1 MVNQDP
7 QPEIYQ
13 TVHTFNYTGGDIAA
27 NTQRSVD
34 VFTYQANNEEFRLYA
49 IKVDISGT
57 VNVSNSLILGVG
69 GLDGSIVAPGGV
81 ALTNGVYT
89 ILSSQT
95 NANTGV
101 GTGAIFS
108 MTVAGGVVTVVTAT
122 TGGSDYATGDTLTFP
137 GTLFGGAT
145 PGGDV
150 AITLAGG
157 TVITS
162 AGSVNQESLCCCT
175 DLPASLSAA
184 TTIANAS
191 YSPDNLNASSFGGM
205 DFNIGI
211 RAGGQLVPSTTFDAS
226 TIFCKDSKTMALTT
240 PVIILFK
247 QPFQIEV
254 SNATT
259 LATLA
264 TYGNRTITVTLI
276 GELGIQKQ
284 Y

>member
-13 TVHTFNYTGGDIAA
+13 TIHTFDYTAADIVA
-27 NTQRSVD
+27 NTTRSVD
-34 VFTYQANNEEFRLYA
+34 IFTYQANNEEFRLYA
-49 IKVDISGT
+49 LKVEIEGT
-57 VNVSNSLILGVG
+57 VDYAGVTTANVELCCNNVLPAV
-69 GLDGSIVAPGGV
+69 
-81 ALTNGVYT
+81 
-89 ILSSQT
+89 
-95 NANTGV
+95 NTGAAITAADMV
-101 GTGAIFS
+101 YSPQNTGA
-108 MTVAGGVVTVVTAT
+108 
-122 TGGSDYATGDTLTFP
+122 P
-137 GTLFGGAT
+137 
-145 PGGDV
+145 
-150 AITLAGG
+150 
-157 TVITS
+157 
-162 AGSVNQESLCCCT
+162 
-175 DLPASLSAA
+175 
-184 TTIANAS
+184 
-191 YSPDNLNASSFGGM
+191 SFGGM

-211 RAGGQLVPSTTFDAS
+211 RVGGQLIPSNTFDAS

>member
-7 QPEIYQ
+7 QPEIFE
-13 TVHTFNYTGGDIAA
+13 TVHEFDYTGGDIAA
-27 NTQRSVD
+27 NTMRAVD

-49 IKVDISGT
+49 VRVEIDCMFNIASALDT
-57 VNVSNSLILGVG
+57 GVG
-69 GLDGSIVAPGGV
+69 GLTGSIFDAGA
-81 ALTNGVYT
+81 ALTNGTYEGVEAT
-89 ILSSQT
+89 ST
-95 NANTGV
+95 TGDGV
-101 GTGAIFS
+101 GAVFTL
-108 MTVAGGVVTVVTAT
+108 TVAGNVVNAATAT
-122 TGGSDYATGDTLTFP
+122 TAGSGYKAGDDIVFA

-150 AITLAGG
+150 TIRLVAGDL
-157 TVITS
+157 VD
-162 AGSVNQESLCCCT
+162 SVSPQYAECGCCT
-175 DLPASLSAA
+175 VLPANLSAA
-184 TTIANAS
+184 TTIADAK
-191 YSPDNLNASSFGGM
+191 YSPDNANAASFGGM

-211 RAGGQLVPSTTFDAS
+211 RVGGQLVPSTTFDAS
-226 TIFCKDSKTMALTT
+226 SIYCKDDRTLAFAC
-240 PVIILFK
+240 PVIVLFK

-264 TYGNRTITVTLI
+264 NYGKRRVRVTLI